1 MNATVASLP
10 TGPRGQAIAVAL
22 LVLVLLLL
30 WTALVSPLLG
40 FYSDRADELATQQLK
55 AAHMAVLAEQV
66 PDLKKRAESSGHTGP
81 APSLVV
87 EGPSDAVAA
96 ATLQG
101 KVQSMAT
108 EVGTTLTSVENLP
121 HEPVGTAYHRIGLK
135 ISLNASWPV
144 LIALLKAVDQA
155 TPPML
160 LDDVQIHGSPLPMV
174 NVNRGL
180 EANFTIWA
188 LRAGPVGDRKP

>member
-10 TGPRGQAIAVAL
+10 TGPRGQVIAVAL
-22 LVLVLLLL
+22 LVLVLLIL

-40 FYSDRADELATQQLK
+40 FYGDRADELGTQQLQ

-108 EVGTTLTSVENLP
+108 EVGTTLTSVENLQ

-188 LRAGPVGDRKP
+188 LRAGPVGERKP

>member
-1 MNATVASLP
+1 MNATVANLP
-10 TGPRGQAIAVAL
+10 TGPRGRAIAAAL
-22 LVLVLLLL
+22 LVLVLMIL
-30 WTALVSPLLG
+30 WTALISPLLG
-40 FYSDRADELATQQLK
+40 FYGERADELSTQQFK

-101 KVQSMAT
+101 KVQSMAA

-121 HEPVGTAYHRIGLK
+121 HEAVGTAYHRIGLK

-144 LIALLKAVDQA
+144 LIALLKAIDQA
-155 TPPML
+155 APPML

-174 NVNRGL
+174 NTNRGL

-188 LRAGPVGDRKP
+188 LRAGPVGERKP

>member
-1 MNATVASLP
+1 MNSVVANLP
-10 TGPRGQAIAVAL
+10 TGPRGRAIAVAL
-22 LVLVLLLL
+22 LVLVLLIL
-30 WTALVSPLLG
+30 WTALVSPLLS
-40 FYSDRADELATQQLK
+40 FYGDRADALSTQQLK
-55 AAHMAVLAEQV
+55 VAHMAVLAGQV
-66 PDLKKRAESSGHTGP
+66 PELKKRAAASGNTGP

-101 KVQSMAT
+101 KVQSMAA

-121 HEPVGTAYHRIGLK
+121 HEAVGTAYHRIGLK

-144 LIALLKAVDQA
+144 LIALLKAIDQA
-155 TPPML
+155 SPPML

-174 NVNRGL
+174 TANRGL

-188 LRAGPVGDRKP
+188 LRAGPVGERKP